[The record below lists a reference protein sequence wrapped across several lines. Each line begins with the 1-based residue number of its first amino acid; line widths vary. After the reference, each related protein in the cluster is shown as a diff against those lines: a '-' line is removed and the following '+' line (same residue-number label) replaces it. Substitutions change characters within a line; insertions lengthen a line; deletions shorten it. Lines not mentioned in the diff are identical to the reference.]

1 MKKIISNKNSIMN
14 KVNKILTL
22 FSVLTVLTFI
32 SSCVND
38 DDFGLPNVTVTDPNI
53 TANATF
59 QNLISR
65 YLQAVSDGDQIAI
78 IELDE
83 SPLFIEG
90 YVVSSDQAGNFF
102 EELIIQ
108 NKVDGST
115 DGADPRLGL
124 NVQVN
129 VRGLYQTYEVGR
141 KVYIKMNG
149 LAIGEENG
157 VYTIGKPNGNSID
170 QLEEY
175 EFRDFII
182 RDPEVAT
189 LTPKIV
195 AIGDLTEADEN
206 TFVQFEDAQI
216 NRNELGLSYSGEES
230 DSFDGFRTI
239 ESCLSSSTIL
249 LQTSTFADFKSLQVP
264 QNRGAIQGVFTRD
277 FGDDNNVLVIN
288 SIADIVFDNSDRCDP
303 IELDCGLAST
313 QASNNIFADDFQS
326 QSVGSLISGNGWT
339 NYIQEG
345 TEGFEA
351 YTQGG
356 TNSSLG
362 TSCRIGSFRSDD
374 TSSIAWLITPAIDLD
389 AQNGETFVFK
399 TSNSFADGSELEL
412 LFSPDWDGTEANI
425 ISATWGVLPAAYIVQ
440 DSDFFGAWFDSGIV
454 DLSCGSGTIHIAFR
468 YTGSGVAAFDG
479 TYELDDISIDID

>member
-22 FSVLTVLTFI
+22 FSVLTVLALI
-32 SSCVND
+32 SSCVDD
-38 DDFGLPNVTVTDPNI
+38 DDFGLPNITVTDPNI

-59 QNLISR
+59 QNLVSR

-78 IELDE
+78 IEIDE

-124 NVQVN
+124 NVQIN

-157 VYTIGKPNGNSID
+157 VYTIGKSNGNSID

-175 EFRDFII
+175 EFRDFIT

-206 TFVQFEDAQI
+206 TLVQFEDAQI
-216 NRNELGLSYSGEES
+216 NRNELGLSFSGEQN

-249 LQTSTFADFKSLQVP
+249 LQTSTFADFKSVQLP
-264 QNRGAIQGVFTRD
+264 QKRGSIQGVFTRD

-288 SIADIVFDNSDRCDP
+288 TTADIVFDNSDRCDP
-303 IELDCGLAST
+303 IELDCGLASS
-313 QASNNIFADDFQS
+313 QASNNIFVDDFES

-339 NYIQEG
+339 NFIQEG

-351 YTQGG
+351 FTQGG

-362 TSCRIGSFRSDD
+362 VSCRIGSFRSNDA
-374 TSSIAWLITPAIDLD
+374 TSIAWLITPALDLD
-389 AQNGETFVFK
+389 AQTGETFMFK
-399 TSNSFADGSELEL
+399 SSNSFSDGSELEL
-412 LFSPDWDGTEANI
+412 LFSPDWDGTESNI
-425 ISATWGVLPAAYIVQ
+425 TNATWGVLPAAYIVQ

-454 DLSCGSGTIHIAFR
+454 DLSCGTGVIHIAFR
-468 YTGSGVAAFDG
+468 YTGSGDAAFDG
-479 TYELDDISIDID
+479 TYELDDISIDSE